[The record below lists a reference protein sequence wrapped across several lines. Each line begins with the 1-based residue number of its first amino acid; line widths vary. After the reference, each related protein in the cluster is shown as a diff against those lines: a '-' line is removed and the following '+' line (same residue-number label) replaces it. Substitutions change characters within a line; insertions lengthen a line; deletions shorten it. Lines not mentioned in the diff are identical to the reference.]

1 MIESDLAAA
10 KRRRSEAEEDTARL
24 EQELGEDEGA
34 VAERLG
40 SFWWPAL
47 KEEGLLGYTINED
60 EAGIAGEEREATL
73 RIVHSTGTHIVFL
86 YHWSGVWHA
95 THVNGAVRVGDPGS
109 ITDFSEV
116 ERKWPTDREE
126 PFWTHVTEHVSEPI
140 RRVILGLWWK
150 ELSGNGQLIPSQ

>member
-1 MIESDLAAA
+1 M
-10 KRRRSEAEEDTARL
+10 
-24 EQELGEDEGA
+24 
-34 VAERLG
+34 
-40 SFWWPAL
+40 
-47 KEEGLLGYTINED
+47 
-60 EAGIAGEEREATL
+60 
-73 RIVHSTGTHIVFL
+73 
-86 YHWSGVWHA
+86 
-95 THVNGAVRVGDPGS
+95 NGAVRVGDPGS